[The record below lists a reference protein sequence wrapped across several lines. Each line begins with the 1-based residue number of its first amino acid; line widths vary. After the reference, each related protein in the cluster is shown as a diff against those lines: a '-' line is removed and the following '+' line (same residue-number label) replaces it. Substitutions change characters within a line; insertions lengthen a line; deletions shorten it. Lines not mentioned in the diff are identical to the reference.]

1 VQATRAKFHD
11 TPDSMY
17 GRDVNGRV
25 LGAP

>member
-1 VQATRAKFHD
+1 MRAKFHD